1 MHIYRFRIL
10 LEENDQFFR
19 EIDVK
24 ANQTFEDFHNTL
36 VATAGFDNKEMA
48 SFYICD
54 SKWNKQEEICLCDMV
69 LSEEEDNP
77 SFEEEDDE
85 DAKVTSKKQRIPIKC
100 MSDTRLKDMII
111 DPHQRMIYVYDFLR
125 MYTFYIEL
133 YKVLSAE
140 NGKQYPHVGKSV
152 GKIIHA
158 PSAAAIGEIDDEEEE
173 GITANLTDDLGIA
186 NDLAAEDQLFE
197 GFYDDS
203 YNN

>member
-36 VATAGFDNKEMA
+36 VATAGFDNQEMA

-54 SKWNKQEEICLCDMV
+54 SKWNKQQEICLCDMA
-69 LSEEEDNP
+69 LTEEDADKPFDEEE
-77 SFEEEDDE
+77 EEEE
-85 DAKVTSKKQRIPIKC
+85 KTIAKKQRIPIKC
-100 MSDTRLKDMII
+100 MNESRLKDMII

-133 YKVLSAE
+133 YKILSAE
-140 NGKQYPHVGKSV
+140 NGIQYPHIVKSV
-152 GKIIHA
+152 GKIQHA
-158 PSAAAIGEIDDEEEE
+158 PSSAAIGEVDDEEESL
-173 GITANLTDDLGIA
+173 IANLSDDLSLQ